1 MMAYKERTKPRLLCI
16 YEALAKRMKL
26 SPDDH
31 YYLLHMDGGFGGE
44 LGLDVHTDAL
54 DSSCLVL
61 NDLQL
66 RHNRCSFQID
76 TLVICPDKLLL
87 CEAKNYKGVHTWGQ
101 LTFRK
106 PSGATLENPSIQLRR
121 TQARLTVLLTDLKI
135 EMPIEAYVVYTNPE
149 FTLLGAQENADYLL
163 PSQIP
168 DYFQKLQVSGEI
180 GPEQQRLADTL
191 IRMHNPRYFAE
202 ELPTIEYRKLRKDL
216 FCLACGSAV
225 RHDGIKS
232 VYCPVCQKRERT
244 TKTIVHNIEEF
255 RLLFPGEKVTTPRMA
270 EWCGMENK
278 DRVYRVLCN
287 SYRAVGKGHGRYYV

>member
-1 MMAYKERTKPRLLCI
+1 MAYKERTKPRLLSI

-31 YYLLHMDGGFGGE
+31 YYLLNMDGGFDGE

-54 DSSCLVL
+54 DSRCLVL
-61 NDLQL
+61 NDLQM
-66 RHNRCSFQID
+66 RHNRSSFQID
-76 TLVICPDKLLL
+76 TLVISPDKLLL
-87 CEAKNYKGVHTWGQ
+87 YETKKYKGVHTWGT

-106 PSGATLENPSIQLRR
+106 PSGATLENPSIQLKR
-121 TQARLTVLLTDLKI
+121 TQARLEMLLTALKI
-135 EMPIEAYVVYTNPE
+135 QMPIEAYVVYINPE
-149 FTLLGAQENADYLL
+149 FTLMDAQENADYLL

-168 DYFQKLQVSGEI
+168 DYFHKLQVGGEI
-180 GPEQQRLADTL
+180 GPDQQRLADSL

-202 ELPTIEYRKLRKDL
+202 ELPTIDYGKLRKDL

-225 RHDGIKS
+225 RLDGIKS
-232 VYCPVCQKRERT
+232 VFCPVCRKRERT
-244 TKTIVHNIEEF
+244 TKTIAHNIEKF
-255 RLLFPGEKVTTPRMA
+255 RLLFPDEKVTTPRMA

-287 SYRAVGKGHGRYYV
+287 NFQAVGKGHGRHYV